1 MCCFSRKDHIIVFA
15 EEIEEE
21 EYGILLSE
29 KLLSKV
35 IPTLKVVEMSVV
47 APSGPK
53 VVQQAWEQV
62 AHADRQQDSTWPI
75 WSSYDDRVECCGSLQ
90 VDEKRSRIL
99 GSGSDCGIETIQTTI
114 KRNSTPD
121 SCWVSK
127 QMD

>member
-53 VVQQAWEQV
+53 VVQQA
-62 AHADRQQDSTWPI
+62 
-75 WSSYDDRVECCGSLQ
+75 
-90 VDEKRSRIL
+90 
-99 GSGSDCGIETIQTTI
+99 
-114 KRNSTPD
+114 
-121 SCWVSK
+121 
-127 QMD
+127 

>member
-1 MCCFSRKDHIIVFA
+1 MFPDYCSVLRFIIKYLLNLCCFSRKDHIIVFA

-53 VVQQAWEQV
+53 VVQQA
-62 AHADRQQDSTWPI
+62 
-75 WSSYDDRVECCGSLQ
+75 
-90 VDEKRSRIL
+90 
-99 GSGSDCGIETIQTTI
+99 
-114 KRNSTPD
+114 
-121 SCWVSK
+121 
-127 QMD
+127 